1 MRWGWFQ
8 QGRFLGRVLD
18 EWIADSQEFIRAKLP
33 RLIVIAIIAFVLSR
47 LLSLVTSRMMRAAER
62 QRSRRGT
69 SLRGQDHGRSHPR
82 HWPRDHRRSL
92 PLLQVLESMGFNLAP
107 LLASAGVAG
116 IAIGLAAQNIVKDM
130 FNGMLFLVED
140 QFNVGDTVKLAG
152 LTGTVESMT
161 LRKTTVRDAD
171 GTLYVIPNSQIT
183 TVANLSADFSV
194 ATVNVSVDFSANPD
208 EVTELLKQIAME
220 IRNSDEFK
228 DVFLADPQVLGVD
241 AVKGSQVIF
250 PVVFKTIATQQYGP
264 MREFQRRVRLA
275 LEEKHMLPGD
285 PYRVFRPAEESA
297 AAGPEA
303 ESKEPDAC
311 ARSNDHQAAGS
322 ESVRQRVSFGGLPS
336 RENANLPNNLLSW
349 RILAKSS
356 SSNPQNG

>member
-1 MRWGWFQ
+1 MSLFSPTAEFLLILRWGWFQ
-8 QGRFLGRVLD
+8 EGRFLGRVLD
-18 EWIADSQEFIRAKLP
+18 EWINDSQEFIHAKLP
-33 RLIVIAIIAFVLSR
+33 RLIVIAIIAFVLNR
-47 LLSLVTSRMMRAAER
+47 LLRLATSRMIHVSEKSGAGLGRRAEVRTMAGVIR
-62 QRSRRGT
+62 ATG
-69 SLRGQDHGRSHPR
+69 LAIIGVIAM
-82 HWPRDHRRSL
+82 
-92 PLLQVLESMGFNLAP
+92 LQALDSMGFNLAP

-140 QFNVGDTVKLAG
+140 QFNVGDTVRLAG
-152 LTGTVESMT
+152 LAGTVESMT

-194 ATVNVSVDFSANPD
+194 ATVNVSVDFSAHPD
-208 EVTELLKQIAME
+208 EVTRMLKQIAMDV
-220 IRNSDEFK
+220 RNSDEFK
-228 DVFLADPQVLGVD
+228 NVILQDPQVLGVD

-264 MREFQRRVRLA
+264 VREFQRRVRLA

-297 AAGPEA
+297 AAGLETA
-303 ESKEPDAC
+303 AKEPAPAQDPTTL
-311 ARSNDHQAAGS
+311 
-322 ESVRQRVSFGGLPS
+322 RQHDD
-336 RENANLPNNLLSW
+336 
-349 RILAKSS
+349 
-356 SSNPQNG
+356 NPFSGN